1 MSMSDA
7 DKLARAYAHLTAI
20 RKTVVDMGAA
30 NIVVGSG
37 MVEQY
42 ADALLHLQDIGQDV
56 DEFKLP
62 DDRIEYTDT
71 GKPYVDRPLFLA
83 RLVAIIGYFQLTQGQ
98 APNVIGFKGSR
109 KP

>member
-37 MVEQY
+37 IVEQY

-56 DEFKLP
+56 D
-62 DDRIEYTDT
+62 
-71 GKPYVDRPLFLA
+71 A
-83 RLVAIIGYFQLTQGQ
+83 RMKRRYAQPESF
-98 APNVIGFKGSR
+98 GSTR
-109 KP
+109 KTT